1 MIKELL
7 GLNKNKELKSW
18 QGYRIDTK
26 RVTAYVKD
34 AYDSNIAV
42 PIAAKTISNVKP
54 LLQADYGGDGDC
66 TLTSITTVLLYYLK
80 YSKPVEKVYNI
91 VEKYATKFLYNEKY
105 GTIPIF
111 IKAIIDRSS
120 KEVGLNDNSFSK
132 NFKNIGVTWDR
143 IKKLI
148 RDNRPVILS
157 LSDDGRE
164 YYASHSI
171 TIVGYTE
178 YKIEGNRI
186 VRMLKVYD
194 NWREN
199 IGYVDF
205 EKLGRACCI
214 NYF

>member
-7 GLNKNKELKSW
+7 GLNKNKKLKSW
-18 QGYRIDTK
+18 QGYRLDIK
-26 RVTAYVKD
+26 NVASYIKD
-34 AYDSNIAV
+34 AYNTSTV
-42 PIAAKTISNVKP
+42 TSVAAKTISNIQP

-80 YSKPVEKVYNI
+80 YSKSVEKVYNI
-91 VEKYATKFLYNEKY
+91 VEKYAINFLYNENY

-111 IKAIIDRSS
+111 IKAIIDKSA
-120 KEVGLNDNSFSK
+120 KEVGLNGSSFNK
-132 NFKNIGVTWDR
+132 IFKNVGITWDR

-148 RDNRPVILS
+148 RDNRPIILS

-171 TIVGYTE
+171 TIIGYTE
-178 YKIEGNRI
+178 YKIEGNRVI
-186 VRMLKVYD
+186 RMLKVYD